1 VSSILVVDDMA
12 IFRDPLA
19 ASLRLAGYEAV
30 CAGNGE
36 EALAAVRVKRP
47 DLILLDLAMPVMDG
61 LSFLRALR
69 AGDGGAEG
77 GQIPVL
83 VLSAGADQHQAFEAG
98 ALGAGDFLLKSQVS
112 LDEMIRRVRT
122 VLSSGAQL
130 PVATPLS
137 SKPGDSP
144 AGGPGSGTSAATQ
157 PLERLSAPAA
167 KPTAVHL
174 LCPHVTCGRLLIVAP
189 ELRGTLITCSYCRGT
204 LRVPRQKAAGG
215 VKVSRRP
222 GQQGTLGDQ
231 PS

>member
-1 VSSILVVDDMA
+1 VSSILVVDDVA

-19 ASLRLAGYEAV
+19 ASLRLAGYETT
-30 CAGNGE
+30 CAGNGQ
-36 EALAAVRVKRP
+36 EALAAVRAKRP

-69 AGDGGAEG
+69 AGDGGAGG

-98 ALGAGDFLLKSQVS
+98 ALGAGGFLLKSQVS
-112 LDEMIRRVRT
+112 LDEMIRRVGT
-122 VLSSGAQL
+122 VLACGAQV
-130 PVATPLS
+130 PVATPLP
-137 SKPGDSP
+137 SKPGDSS
-144 AGGPGSGTSAATQ
+144 GGAGTSAPNKSPELPPAT
-157 PLERLSAPAA
+157 AGKPAA
-167 KPTAVHL
+167 AVHL